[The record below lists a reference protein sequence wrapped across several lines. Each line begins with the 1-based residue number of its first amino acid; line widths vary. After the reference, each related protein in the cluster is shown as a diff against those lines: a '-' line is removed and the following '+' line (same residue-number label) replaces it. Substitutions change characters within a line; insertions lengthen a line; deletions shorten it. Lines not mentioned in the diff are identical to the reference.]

1 MIIINQISKPDCPPC
16 VMLKSKFSTITDKVK
31 YSYINISQQMYNE
44 DSELVNTV
52 LRKGFRSLPIIVIT
66 NDDNDILF
74 IESTADINYILEVY
88 NKLVEEDLINGGI

>member
-16 VMLKSKFSTITDKVK
+16 VMLKSKFSAITDKVK
-31 YSYINISQQMYNE
+31 YSYINISQQMDNE